1 MLIKQERTEKA
12 MEQSFDRPIPGMG
25 MTFEVGSR
33 PWQTPPELTTVE
45 QATDYYIERM
55 NTDQFKAQLI
65 DVMDMGVPLTTLANT
80 IQLASVMEGLHTV
93 DVGILMIP
101 IIVELLVTIAD
112 SQGVKYDTGMEDIDN
127 ERATAIDRTINT
139 IMRERNIPQEDTTIE
154 PQREEANVEEAPQPQ
169 PMGLMA
175 RR

>member
-1 MLIKQERTEKA
+1 

-45 QATDYYIERM
+45 QATDYYVERM
-55 NTDQFKAQLI
+55 NTDAFKGQLI
-65 DVMDMGVPLTTLANT
+65 DVIEMGVPLATLANT
-80 IQLASVMEGLHTV
+80 IQLASVMEGVHSV

-101 IIVELLVTIAD
+101 IIVELLITIAD
-112 SQGVKYDTGMEDIDN
+112 SQGAKYQTGMEGMEN
-127 ERATAIDRTINT
+127 ERATAPNRIISDM
-139 IMRERNIPQEDTTIE
+139 MRERNMKEEEMPMEEPQEMA
-154 PQREEANVEEAPQPQ
+154 QEEQMQ

-175 RR
+175 RRT

>member
-80 IQLASVMEGLHTV
+80 LQLASVMEGLHTV

-154 PQREEANVEEAPQPQ
+154 PQREEANVEETPQPQ

>member
-1 MLIKQERTEKA
+1 

-55 NTDQFKAQLI
+55 NTDQFKAQLV
-65 DVMDMGVPLTTLANT
+65 DVIEMGVPLTTLANT
-80 IQLASVMEGLHTV
+80 IQLASVMEGVHSV
-93 DVGILMIP
+93 DVGMLVLP
-101 IIVELLVTIAD
+101 IIVELLVTIAEAE
-112 SQGVKYDTGMEDIDN
+112 GVKYQTGMEGMETERPTAVSRIINDKMNELRTPTEDIGI
-127 ERATAIDRTINT
+127 E
-139 IMRERNIPQEDTTIE
+139 E
-154 PQREEANVEEAPQPQ
+154 PQVELEQEEQSQ

-175 RR
+175 RRV

>member
-1 MLIKQERTEKA
+1 MQTKQRRTEKA

-45 QATDYYIERM
+45 QATDYYVERM
-55 NTDQFKAQLI
+55 NTDAFKGQLV
-65 DVMDMGVPLTTLANT
+65 DVIEMGVPLATLANT
-80 IQLASVMEGLHTV
+80 IQLASVMEGIHSV

-101 IIVELLVTIAD
+101 IIVELLITIAD
-112 SQGVKYDTGMEDIDN
+112 SQGAKYQTGMEGMEN
-127 ERATAIDRTINT
+127 ERATAPNRIISEL
-139 IMRERNIPQEDTTIE
+139 MRERNMKEEEMPMEEPQEMA
-154 PQREEANVEEAPQPQ
+154 QEEQMQ

-175 RR
+175 RRT

>member
-1 MLIKQERTEKA
+1 

-45 QATDYYIERM
+45 QATDYYVERM
-55 NTDQFKAQLI
+55 NTDAFKGQLV
-65 DVMDMGVPLTTLANT
+65 DVIEMGVPLATLANT
-80 IQLASVMEGLHTV
+80 IQLASVMEGIHSV

-101 IIVELLVTIAD
+101 IIVELLITIAD
-112 SQGVKYDTGMEDIDN
+112 SQGAKYQTGMEGMEN
-127 ERATAIDRTINT
+127 ERATAPNRIISDM
-139 IMRERNIPQEDTTIE
+139 MRERNMKEEEMPMEEPQEMA
-154 PQREEANVEEAPQPQ
+154 QEEQMQ

-175 RR
+175 RRT

>member
-1 MLIKQERTEKA
+1 

-45 QATDYYIERM
+45 QATDYYVERM
-55 NTDQFKAQLI
+55 NTDAFKGQFI
-65 DVMDMGVPLTTLANT
+65 DVIEMGVPLATLANT
-80 IQLASVMEGLHTV
+80 IQLASVMEGVHSV

-101 IIVELLVTIAD
+101 IIVELLITIAD
-112 SQGVKYDTGMEDIDN
+112 SQGAKYQTGMEGMEN
-127 ERATAIDRTINT
+127 ERATAPNRIISDM
-139 IMRERNIPQEDTTIE
+139 MRERNMKEEEMPIEEPQEMA
-154 PQREEANVEEAPQPQ
+154 QEEQMQ

-175 RR
+175 RRT

>member
-1 MLIKQERTEKA
+1 

-55 NTDQFKAQLI
+55 NTDQFKAQLT
-65 DVMDMGVPLTTLANT
+65 DVMEMGVPLATLANT
-80 IQLASVMEGLHTV
+80 IQLASVMEGVHSV
-93 DVGILMIP
+93 DVGILMLP
-101 IIVELLVTIAD
+101 IIVELLMTIAD
-112 SQGVKYDTGMEDIDN
+112 SQGIEYDTGMEGMEN
-127 ERATAIDRTINT
+127 ERATSVDRTINT
-139 IMRERNIPQEDTTIE
+139 IMRERNLPKEDAPTE
-154 PQREEANVEEAPQPQ
+154 EQRADVEVEGTPQP

-175 RR
+175 RRL

>member
-1 MLIKQERTEKA
+1 

-45 QATDYYIERM
+45 QATDYYVERM
-55 NTDQFKAQLI
+55 NTDAFKGQLV
-65 DVMDMGVPLTTLANT
+65 DVMEMGVPLTTLANT
-80 IQLASVMEGLHTV
+80 IQLASVMEGVHSV

-101 IIVELLVTIAD
+101 IIVELLITIAD
-112 SQGVKYDTGMEDIDN
+112 SQGAKYQTGMEGMEN
-127 ERATAIDRTINT
+127 ERATAPNRIISDM
-139 IMRERNIPQEDTTIE
+139 MRERNMKEEEMPMEEPQEMA
-154 PQREEANVEEAPQPQ
+154 QEEQMQ

-175 RR
+175 RRT

>member
-1 MLIKQERTEKA
+1 

-45 QATDYYIERM
+45 QATDYYVERM
-55 NTDQFKAQLI
+55 NTDAFKGQLV
-65 DVMDMGVPLTTLANT
+65 DVMEMGVPLTTLANT
-80 IQLASVMEGLHTV
+80 IQLASVMEGVHSV

-101 IIVELLVTIAD
+101 IIVELLITIAD
-112 SQGVKYDTGMEDIDN
+112 SQGAKYQTGMEGMEN
-127 ERATAIDRTINT
+127 ERATAPNRIISD
-139 IMRERNIPQEDTTIE
+139 IMRERNMKEEEMSMEEPQEMA
-154 PQREEANVEEAPQPQ
+154 QEEQMQ

-175 RR
+175 RRT

>member
-1 MLIKQERTEKA
+1 MQTKQRRTEKA

-45 QATDYYIERM
+45 QATDYYVERM
-55 NTDQFKAQLI
+55 NTDAFKGQLI
-65 DVMDMGVPLTTLANT
+65 DVIEMGVPLATLANT
-80 IQLASVMEGLHTV
+80 IQLASVMEGIHSV

-101 IIVELLVTIAD
+101 IIVELLITIAD
-112 SQGVKYDTGMEDIDN
+112 SQGAKYQTGMEGMEN
-127 ERATAIDRTINT
+127 ERATAPNRIISDM
-139 IMRERNIPQEDTTIE
+139 MRERNIKEEEMPMEEPQEMA
-154 PQREEANVEEAPQPQ
+154 EEEQAQ

-175 RR
+175 RRT

>member
-1 MLIKQERTEKA
+1 

-45 QATDYYIERM
+45 QATDYYVERM
-55 NTDQFKAQLI
+55 NTDAFKGQLV
-65 DVMDMGVPLTTLANT
+65 DVMEMGVPLATLANT
-80 IQLASVMEGLHTV
+80 IQLASVMEGVHSV

-101 IIVELLVTIAD
+101 IIVELLITIAD
-112 SQGVKYDTGMEDIDN
+112 SQGAKYQTGMEGMEN
-127 ERATAIDRTINT
+127 ERATAPNRIISD
-139 IMRERNIPQEDTTIE
+139 IMRERNMKEEEMPMEETQEMV
-154 PQREEANVEEAPQPQ
+154 QEEQMQ

-175 RR
+175 RRT

>member
-1 MLIKQERTEKA
+1 

-45 QATDYYIERM
+45 QATDYYVERM
-55 NTDQFKAQLI
+55 NTDAFKGQLI
-65 DVMDMGVPLTTLANT
+65 DVIEMGVPLATLANT
-80 IQLASVMEGLHTV
+80 IQLASVMEGIHSV

-101 IIVELLVTIAD
+101 IIVELLITIAD
-112 SQGVKYDTGMEDIDN
+112 SQGAKYQTGMEGMEN
-127 ERATAIDRTINT
+127 ERATAPNRIISD
-139 IMRERNIPQEDTTIE
+139 IMRERNMKEEEMPMEEPQEMA
-154 PQREEANVEEAPQPQ
+154 QEEQMQ

-175 RR
+175 RRT

>member
-1 MLIKQERTEKA
+1 

-112 SQGVKYDTGMEDIDN
+112 SQGVKYDT
-127 ERATAIDRTINT
+127 ERAKYTTRRYYYRTTNRRGKCRRSSSTTTYGIN
-139 IMRERNIPQEDTTIE
+139 
-154 PQREEANVEEAPQPQ
+154 
-169 PMGLMA
+169 G
-175 RR
+175 

>member
-1 MLIKQERTEKA
+1 MQTKQRRTEKA

-45 QATDYYIERM
+45 QATDYYVERM
-55 NTDQFKAQLI
+55 NTDAFKGQLI
-65 DVMDMGVPLTTLANT
+65 DVIEMGVPLATLANT
-80 IQLASVMEGLHTV
+80 IQLASVMEGVHSV

-101 IIVELLVTIAD
+101 IIVELLITIAD
-112 SQGVKYDTGMEDIDN
+112 SQGAKYQTGMEGMEN
-127 ERATAIDRTINT
+127 ERATAPNRIISDM
-139 IMRERNIPQEDTTIE
+139 MRERNMKEEEMPMEEPQEMA
-154 PQREEANVEEAPQPQ
+154 QEEQMQ

-175 RR
+175 RRT

>member
-1 MLIKQERTEKA
+1 

-45 QATDYYIERM
+45 QATDYYVERM
-55 NTDQFKAQLI
+55 NTDAFKGQLV
-65 DVMDMGVPLTTLANT
+65 DVMEMGVPLATLANT
-80 IQLASVMEGLHTV
+80 IQLASVMEGVHSV

-101 IIVELLVTIAD
+101 IIVELLITIAD
-112 SQGVKYDTGMEDIDN
+112 SQGAKYQTGMEGMEN
-127 ERATAIDRTINT
+127 ERTTAPNRIISD
-139 IMRERNIPQEDTTIE
+139 IMRERNMKEEEMPMEETQEMV
-154 PQREEANVEEAPQPQ
+154 QEEQMQ

-175 RR
+175 RRT